1 MFTLPLDN
9 ENKSLD
15 ISTFSNNC
23 LELYVFGA
31 TRSLLLD
38 QLCNENCYM
47 LNQMMYAPRLIYL
60 HFLSSLLYIC
70 FVGVKHCFAF
80 AE

>member
-1 MFTLPLDN
+1 MFTLPLNN

-15 ISTFSNNC
+15 ISTFSNNWN
-23 LELYVFGA
+23 LYVFGA

-38 QLCNENCYM
+38 QLSNVNCYM

-60 HFLSSLLYIC
+60 YLLSSLLYIC
-70 FVGVKHCFAF
+70 FVGVKHCYAF